1 MSLEQVKRTS
11 IWRNAFE
18 GERSLHSDEVSRL
31 KAEFLR
37 FREKVAMLVS
47 KIGEVLPGLTV
58 HDVSHLDALWTTADI
73 IAGEDYPL
81 NPLETFILGGAI
93 LLHDSAMCWEAYEGG
108 QDGVRSTVVWKDAY
122 AFELGRKLPILEA
135 EAAADFS
142 AIRQMHASRAAQMIG
157 LSWKVPGRTDE
168 IYLIS
173 DESIRMHLGEL
184 IGLIAASHHWDIGS
198 VSERLSIQFNSPDF
212 LPYSWTV
219 DPIKIACLLRV
230 ADAAHISSARAP
242 DFLLALNRRA
252 GISLNHWLAQ
262 NKISGPQRDLSD
274 STGRSVVYTST
285 MPYLEGEADAWW
297 VAYDT
302 VLMIDSEI
310 KACNELLEGRA
321 PFVSRSFKVRTVAGA
336 GRIDEFQSYIRVFG
350 WTPYN
355 TQLHVSDIERLV
367 GSLGG
372 EKLYGDDRKL
382 EVVLRELIQ
391 NSRDAI
397 VARRYLDEGYQGRII
412 VKFLRNQS
420 GISEISISD
429 DGVGMSKSVLTGSFL
444 DFGSSFWSSQFLQAE
459 LPGLRSSKFQSI
471 GQFGIGFYSIFMAA
485 SAVEVS
491 TRRWRENRN
500 YSCALCFS
508 KGLTLRP
515 LFKEDR
521 SSKLPTNTSTEIRF
535 ALVSDVL
542 GADACL
548 PLTSNGRNAVK
559 GRVPLKEFVSALV
572 VGLDVDVFFGVEAGE
587 LELIHKDV
595 SRGTLDCQS
604 ILREI
609 GCGKKYPLG
618 VEALETEINEAAP
631 RMRVIQEDGR
641 ILGYAALA
649 CKLDSDSK
657 MLGVKTIG
665 GMVVSNST
673 RSEGSIIGYVECS
686 PKTASRDI
694 NGFLASEKT
703 MKEWAEAQ
711 LEFFESNST
720 NDLTRLVVASR
731 ASAFKADVIGV
742 ARLYVV
748 FTGGAAFSSF
758 EQIAQIAISIP
769 VGFLLSPF
777 LDGHIETHHDVNEVE
792 GVAHVKPLINEGW
805 LSFELDDDGL
815 PKPDTIA
822 AYIHRSILMLGFKP
836 HWTIGEPVHKVHFGM
851 SRFASVRAVPIIT
864 E

>member
-1 MSLEQVKRTS
+1 MEQVKRTN
-11 IWRNAFE
+11 IWRKAFE
-18 GERSLHSDEVSRL
+18 GDSSLLHSDEVSRL
-31 KAEFLR
+31 KTEFLR
-37 FREKVAMLVS
+37 FREKVISLVS

-58 HDVSHLDALWTTADI
+58 HDASHLDSLWTTADI

-122 AFELGRKLPILEA
+122 AFELGRNLPVCDA

-142 AIRQMHASRAAQMIG
+142 AIRQMHAHRAAEMVG
-157 LSWKVPGRTDE
+157 LSWRVPGRTDE

-198 VSERLSIQFNSPDF
+198 VSERLSVQFNSPDF

-230 ADAAHISSARAP
+230 ADAAHISNARAP
-242 DFLLALNRRA
+242 DFLLALNRRV

-274 STGRSVVYTST
+274 PTGASVVYTST

-302 VLMIDSEI
+302 ILMIDSEI
-310 KACNELLEGRA
+310 KACNELLESRTPVVSK
-321 PFVSRSFKVRTVAGA
+321 PFQVRTVAGA
-336 GRIDEFQSYIRVFG
+336 GRIDSFQSYIRVSG

-397 VARRYLDEGYQGRII
+397 VARRYLDEGYQGRIV
-412 VKFLRNQS
+412 VKLVENQA
-420 GISEISISD
+420 GTLNISISD

-444 DFGSSFWSSQFLQAE
+444 DFGSSFWSSQFLQSE
-459 LPGLRSSKFQSI
+459 LPGLRSSKFKSI

-485 SAVEVS
+485 SAVEVH
-491 TRRWRENRN
+491 TRRWRENRS
-500 YSCALCFS
+500 YSCSLCFS

-515 LFKEDR
+515 LFKEDK
-521 SSKLPTNTSTEIRF
+521 SSKLPTSTSTEIRF
-535 ALVSDVL
+535 TLVSSVL
-542 GADACL
+542 ESDACL
-548 PLTSNGRNAVK
+548 PLTSNGRNSVK
-559 GRVPLKEFVSALV
+559 GRVPLKEFISALV
-572 VGLDVDVFFGVEAGE
+572 VGLDVDVFYAVENGV
-587 LELIHKDV
+587 LELIHQNIG
-595 SRGTLDCQS
+595 RGALDCRS
-604 ILREI
+604 VLREI
-609 GCGKKYPLG
+609 GCGHKYPLG
-618 VEALETEINEAAP
+618 VDALEAEIAEVSP
-631 RMRVIQEDGR
+631 RMRVIEEDGR

-649 CKLDSDSK
+649 SKLDSDSK
-657 MLGVKTIG
+657 MLGVRTIG
-665 GMVVSNST
+665 GMVASNSN
-673 RSEGSIIGYVECS
+673 RSESSIVGYIECS

-694 NGFLASEKT
+694 NGFLASEQT
-703 MKEWAEAQ
+703 MKEWAETQ
-711 LEFFESNST
+711 LEYFESNSVD
-720 NDLTRLVVASR
+720 DLTRLVVGSR
-731 ASAFKADVIGV
+731 ASAFKADVINF

-748 FTGGAAFSSF
+748 VGGGGGFFSF
-758 EQIAQIAISIP
+758 DQIAQLAVSIP

-777 LDGHIETHHDVNEVE
+777 MDGHIETHHDVNQVE
-792 GVAHVKPLINEGW
+792 GVAHIKPLMNEGW
-805 LSFELDDDGL
+805 LNFELNGDSPL
-815 PKPDTIA
+815 KPDTIA
-822 AYIHRSILMLGFKP
+822 GYIHRAILKLGFQP
-836 HWTIGEPVHKVHFGM
+836 HWAISEPTHKVHFGM
-851 SRFASVRAVPIIT
+851 SRLATVTVRGLL
-864 E
+864 